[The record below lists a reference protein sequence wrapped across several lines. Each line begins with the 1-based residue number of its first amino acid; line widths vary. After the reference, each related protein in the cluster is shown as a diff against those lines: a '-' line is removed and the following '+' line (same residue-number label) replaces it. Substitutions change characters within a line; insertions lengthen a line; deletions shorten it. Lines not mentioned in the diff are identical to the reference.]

1 MYVQYMTHVLSY
13 LKMHTADNPSG
24 IYLLWEPLTVFLP
37 SCFSNLDG
45 GTLLDRLNLPMEV
58 LDHL

>member
-1 MYVQYMTHVLSY
+1 MTRVLSY
-13 LKMHTADNPSG
+13 LEMLTADNAGG
-24 IYLLWEPLTVFLP
+24 IKNRYLLWEPLTAFLP

-45 GTLLDRLNLPMEV
+45 GALLDRLNLPMEV